1 MGREL
6 PGDRLRNTSRVKSTG
21 LFQLPASPG
30 SQAARLC
37 AGRASALR
45 WKRTER
51 LRSPAPARPRAASSP
66 PPRGGLALQP
76 PGGSAPLTRGLN
88 ALPGQGTRG
97 RARRRLLQPHSQE
110 PESWVLPAPSKE
122 HPAANSGRFQPG
134 YGSSPSSGGCA
145 RVKSPRTPLTSS
157 PSSFT
162 LPACLSNRELV
173 QKSFDAA
180 VAPQSVTLIM
190 KLSSGRLGQVHRAF
204 LYKAYRGSPPS
215 LKTLSSFLLFF
226 FSIKIKFSCNER
238 MEFPITVSSLLIS
251 HSIRRQRKA

>member
-1 MGREL
+1 MPCG
-6 PGDRLRNTSRVKSTG
+6 SR
-21 LFQLPASPG
+21 AAWR
-30 SQAARLC
+30 QAAKYISCEKHGAFPAPCLT
-37 AGRASALR
+37 GEPGGSALR
-45 WKRTER
+45 GKDKR
-51 LRSPAPARPRAASSP
+51 PAMEACGAAPLTRTSTAQGSLEPPAQRRPRAAA
-66 PPRGGLALQP
+66 PR
-76 PGGSAPLTRGLN
+76 GSAPLTRGLN

-162 LPACLSNRELV
+162 LPACLSNCELV

-190 KLSSGRLGQVHRAF
+190 KLSSRRLGQVHRAF

-226 FSIKIKFSCNER
+226 FPLK
-238 MEFPITVSSLLIS
+238 
-251 HSIRRQRKA
+251 